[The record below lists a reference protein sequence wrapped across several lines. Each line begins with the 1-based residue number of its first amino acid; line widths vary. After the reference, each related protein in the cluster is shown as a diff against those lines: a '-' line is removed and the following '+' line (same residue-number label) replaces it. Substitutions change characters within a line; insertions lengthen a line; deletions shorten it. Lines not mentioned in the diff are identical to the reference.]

1 MPPRLPKLS
10 LGQACR
16 QPICHVHKPFSQP
29 SIHAPFTTSAARTA
43 IRADQTRKSNDPS
56 EEQKEGHHKQAK
68 KTTSGE
74 DRDHPAKQPDPQPSP
89 SKPTGVRSE
98 GPESKSGE
106 GSEPAVHKEKGA
118 GAGQHT
124 G

>member
-1 MPPRLPKLS
+1 MLPRLPKQPKLS
-10 LGQACR
+10 LGQAGR
-16 QPICHVHKPFSQP
+16 QQTYTFARP
-29 SIHAPFTTSAARTA
+29 STRAPFTTSAARAAVLT
-43 IRADQTRKSNDPS
+43 DQTRKSNDPS
-56 EEQKEGHHKQAK
+56 EKQKEGHHKQAT

-74 DRDHPAKQPDPQPSP
+74 GREHPAKQPDPQPSP

-106 GSEPAVHKEKGA
+106 GSEPAVHREKGA